1 MVWQAA
7 PGGRAT
13 RFRLAGINNQ
23 NFLMQDDA
31 TGSWWQQISGAA
43 IQGPARGASLE
54 RIFHDEVAFRIWV
67 REHPGTR
74 VLVPS
79 SDTAWV
85 TFSRDWET
93 ETAKMPV
100 ATRVRLDD
108 SLPPRTLVV
117 GVAVGDGA
125 VAYPMAAL
133 EKQSPILDRV
143 GGQNLLLVLGEDR
156 RSVRAFVPE
165 VEGRFVEFF
174 VVSGRAPLELRD
186 AATGSQWD
194 FSGTAVAGALAGTRL
209 RRVAAD
215 KDYWFNWKTYH
226 PGTRVYNRGRQ

>member
-7 PGGRAT
+7 LDGRAR

-31 TGSWWQQISGAA
+31 TGSWWQQITGTA
-43 IQGPARGASLE
+43 IQGPMRGTRLE
-54 RIFHDEVAFRIWV
+54 RVFHDEVAFRIWV

-74 VLVPS
+74 VLKPA

-85 TFSRDWET
+85 RFSREWET
-93 ETAKMPV
+93 ETAKLPV

-108 SLPPRTLVV
+108 SLPPRTLIV
-117 GVAVGDGA
+117 GVTVGGDA
-125 VAYPMAAL
+125 IAYPMSAV

-143 GGQNLLLVLGEDR
+143 GGQPLLLVLGEDR
-156 RSVRAFVPE
+156 KSVRGFVPE
-165 VEGRFVEFF
+165 VKGEFVELF
-174 VVSGRAPLELRD
+174 VVPGRNPLEMRD
-186 AATGSQWD
+186 AATGSRWD
-194 FSGTAVAGALAGTRL
+194 FSGTAVEGPLAGTRL
-209 RRVAAD
+209 KRVAAD